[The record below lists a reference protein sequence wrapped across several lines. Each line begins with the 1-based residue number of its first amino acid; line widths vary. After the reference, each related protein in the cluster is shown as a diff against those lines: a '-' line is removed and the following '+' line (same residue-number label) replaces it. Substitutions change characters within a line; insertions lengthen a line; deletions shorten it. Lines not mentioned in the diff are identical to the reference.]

1 MFSFSNISLSVTSFH
16 SMLDSEKIITCNL
29 IINEYMHLHLFWW
42 PDIKALTL
50 LHMPTLSALKREND
64 ILSHYN

>member
-1 MFSFSNISLSVTSFH
+1 MFSFSNISLSVPSFH
-16 SMLDSEKIITCNL
+16 SMSDSEKIITCYL
-29 IINEYMHLHLFWW
+29 IINEYTHLHLFWW
-42 PDIKALTL
+42 PGIKDLTL